1 MMRMIRSAGSALTT
15 AATALA
21 LLATTACNAKQELLA
36 PQQPGVILPGNVQS
50 PVAAEGLYNG
60 AVGNFKQGL
69 LGGNTNQETIWQFTG
84 LFTDEYRSSD
94 TFSQRNDADQRVTQT
109 SDAVLGPL
117 YVTLQQTRGFA
128 RNALLVLQ
136 QFEPT
141 TSLTKQAEMY
151 FAIGFAEIQLGEAF
165 CNGIPLSYT
174 VNGIPHYTNPMTDS
188 AVFALASA
196 QLDSGLA
203 LATGTDA
210 ATTQIKDALLIAKG
224 RAQLDLAQFS
234 AAAVTVASVPVGFQY
249 AGEYSQTTND
259 NGWWVMTT
267 NSKRYS
273 VGDSTDATGTITN
286 ALPFVSAHDP
296 RVPTSRVGNGFD
308 STTPYFQQGIWNR
321 DDPVAIVDGLD
332 GQLIQAEAKLNAGDV
347 AGMMSI
353 LNSLRASPPTQGI
366 FKPSGTLSALA
377 TPSSQSAAMSLFFR
391 EKAFWVFGRGQRL
404 GDLRRQMRQYKL
416 QMNQVYEV
424 GAFFKNGQYGSLT
437 QFPVPDSERSNPNF
451 HGCLDTN
458 P

>member
-1 MMRMIRSAGSALTT
+1 MLRMLRRAE
-15 AATALA
+15 TALMTGA
-21 LLATTACNAKQELLA
+21 AAFGLLAAAGCNAKQELLA

-60 AVGNFKQGL
+60 AVGTFKQGL
-69 LGGNTNQETIWQFTG
+69 LGGNGNQETIWQFTG

-109 SDAVLGPL
+109 SDAVLFPL
-117 YVTLQQTRGFA
+117 YNTLQQTRGFA
-128 RNALLVLQ
+128 HTAQLALA

-151 FAIGFAEIQLGEAF
+151 FAIGFAEIQLGEDF
-165 CNGIPLSYT
+165 CNGIPISYT
-174 VNGIPHYTNPMTDS
+174 VGGLPQYTAPLTDS
-188 AVFALASA
+188 AVFASASA

-210 ATTQIKDALLIAKG
+210 ATAQVKNALLIAKG
-224 RAQLDLAQFS
+224 RAQLDLGQI
-234 AAAVTVASVPVGFQY
+234 AAAATTVAPVPVSFQY

-259 NGWWVMTT
+259 NGWWIMTT
-267 NSKRYS
+267 SSKRYS
-273 VGDSTDATGTITN
+273 VGDSVDATGTITN

-296 RVPTSRVGNGFD
+296 RVPTTRIGNGFD
-308 STTPYFQQGIWNR
+308 SVTPYFQQGIWNR

-332 GQLIQAEAKLNAGDV
+332 GQLIQAEAKLSAGDIG
-347 AGMMSI
+347 GMTSI
-353 LNSLRASPPTQGI
+353 LNSLRATPPTQGI
-366 FKPSGTLSALA
+366 FKPSGTLAPLA
-377 TPSSQSAAMSLFFR
+377 TPGSQSAAMSLFFR
-391 EKAFWVFGRGQRL
+391 EKAFWTFGRGQRM

-416 QMNQVYEV
+416 PMNQVYEV
-424 GAFFKNGQYGSLT
+424 GAFFKNGQYGPLT

-451 HGCLDTN
+451 HGCIDTN